1 MKQNSIIS
9 LPDLFLDIIT
19 KRININKSTGNINQ
33 EIKLK
38 IGGNAANFSI
48 ALSKIGIR
56 NKLIAGCNKISELI
70 FKQYIKDKKLKIKF
84 LPISTDIS
92 ITISFEDNDRIMI
105 TDPKGIQIGIN
116 EIKKYEKILKKAKY
130 IFFGNWNNNKKSN
143 ELLKYII
150 NLNKDVKIYLDIGDP
165 SINIENLNELIKI
178 LKENKIWVLSLNEY
192 ELEYLG
198 NFLKLNYDNLLDLAN
213 KLYKILNI
221 EHLDIHS
228 PDFVYSLP
236 SGIYIKIEKV
246 KPIILT
252 GAGDTW
258 NAGNFYGYLK
268 NLDDKDRLLFAN
280 EIAKKYILNDF

>member
-19 KRININKSTGNINQ
+19 KKIDINKNTGNINQ
-33 EIKLK
+33 EIRLK

-48 ALSKIGIR
+48 ALGKIGIK

-70 FKQYIKDKKLKIKF
+70 FRQYIKDKKLKIRF
-84 LPISTDIS
+84 LPIYIDIS
-92 ITISFEDNDRIMI
+92 ITISLEDDDRIMI
-105 TDPKGIQIGIN
+105 TDQKGIQIGIN
-116 EIKKYEKILKKAKY
+116 EIKKYEKLLKKTKY

-150 NLNKDVKIYLDIGDP
+150 NLNRNGKIYLDMGDP

-198 NFLKLNYDNLLDLAN
+198 NFLKLDYENLLDLAN
-213 KLYKILNI
+213 KLYKILNV

-236 SGIYIKIEKV
+236 SNIYIKIEKV

-258 NAGNFYGYLK
+258 NAGNFYGYLN
-268 NLDDKDRLLFAN
+268 NLDNKDRLLFAN
-280 EIAKKYILNDF
+280 EIAKKYILNEF

>member
-1 MKQNSIIS
+1 
-9 LPDLFLDIIT
+9 L
-19 KRININKSTGNINQ
+19 G
-33 EIKLK
+33 
-38 IGGNAANFSI
+38 
-48 ALSKIGIR
+48 KIGIK

-70 FKQYIKDKKLKIKF
+70 FRQYIKDKKLKIRF
-84 LPISTDIS
+84 LPIYIDIS
-92 ITISFEDNDRIMI
+92 ITISLEDDDRIMI

-116 EIKKYEKILKKAKY
+116 EIKKYEKLLKKTKY

-150 NLNKDVKIYLDIGDP
+150 NLNRNGKIYLDMGDP

-198 NFLKLNYDNLLDLAN
+198 NFLKLDYKDLLDLAN
-213 KLYKILNI
+213 KLYKILNV

-236 SGIYIKIEKV
+236 SNIYIKIEKV

-258 NAGNFYGYLK
+258 NAGNFYGYLN
-268 NLDDKDRLLFAN
+268 NLDNKDRLLFAN
-280 EIAKKYILNDF
+280 EIAKKYILNEF

>member
-19 KRININKSTGNINQ
+19 KKIDINKNTGNINQ
-33 EIKLK
+33 EIRLK

-48 ALSKIGIR
+48 ALGKIGIK

-70 FKQYIKDKKLKIKF
+70 FRQYIKDKKLKIRF
-84 LPISTDIS
+84 LPIYIDIS
-92 ITISFEDNDRIMI
+92 ITISLEDDDRIMI

-116 EIKKYEKILKKAKY
+116 EIKKYEKLLKKTKY

-143 ELLKYII
+143 ELLEYII
-150 NLNKDVKIYLDIGDP
+150 NLNRNAKIYLDIGDP

-178 LKENKIWVLSLNEY
+178 LKENRIWVLSLNEY

-198 NFLKLNYDNLLDLAN
+198 NFLKLDYENLLDLAN
-213 KLYKILNI
+213 KLYKILNV

-236 SGIYIKIEKV
+236 SNIYIKIEKV

-258 NAGNFYGYLK
+258 NAGNFYGYLN
-268 NLDDKDRLLFAN
+268 NLDSKDRLLFAN
-280 EIAKKYILNDF
+280 EIAKKYILNEF

>member
-19 KRININKSTGNINQ
+19 KKIDINKNTGNINQ
-33 EIKLK
+33 EIRLK

-48 ALSKIGIR
+48 ALGKIGIK

-70 FKQYIKDKKLKIKF
+70 FRQYIKDKKLKIRF
-84 LPISTDIS
+84 LPIYTNIS
-92 ITISFEDNDRIMI
+92 ITISLEDNDRIMI

-116 EIKKYEKILKKAKY
+116 EIKKYEKVLKKTKY

-143 ELLKYII
+143 ELLEYII
-150 NLNKDVKIYLDIGDP
+150 NLNRDAKIYLDIGDP
-165 SINIENLNELIKI
+165 SINIENLNELIEI
-178 LKENKIWVLSLNEY
+178 LKENRIWVLSLNEY

-198 NFLKLNYDNLLDLAN
+198 NFLKLDYDNLLDLAN
-213 KLYKILNI
+213 KLYKILNV

-228 PDFVYSLP
+228 PNFVYSLP
-236 SGIYIKIEKV
+236 SNIYIKIEKV

-258 NAGNFYGYLK
+258 NAGNFYGYLN
-268 NLDDKDRLLFAN
+268 NLDNKDRLLFAN
-280 EIAKKYILNDF
+280 EIAKKYILNEL

>member
-9 LPDLFLDIIT
+9 LPDIFLDIIT

-150 NLNKDVKIYLDIGDP
+150 NLNKDAKIYLDIGDP

>member
-1 MKQNSIIS
+1 MKQNSVIS

-19 KRININKSTGNINQ
+19 KKIEINKSTGNINQ

-48 ALSKIGIR
+48 ALSKIGIK

-70 FKQYIKDKKLKIKF
+70 FKQYIKDKKLKIKL
-84 LPISTDIS
+84 LPIYTDIS
-92 ITISFEDNDRIMI
+92 ITISLEGDDRIMI

-150 NLNKDVKIYLDIGDP
+150 NLNKDTKIYLDIGDP
-165 SINIENLNELIKI
+165 SINVENIDELIRI
-178 LKENKIWVLSLNEY
+178 LRENKIWALSLNDY

-198 NFLKLNYDNLLDLAN
+198 NFLKLNYENILDLAN
-213 KLYKILNI
+213 KLYKTLNV

-236 SGIYIKIEKV
+236 SKTYIKIEKV
-246 KPIILT
+246 KPVILT

-258 NAGNFYGYLK
+258 NAGNFYGYLE

-280 EIAKKYILNDF
+280 EIAKRYILNEF

>member
-1 MKQNSIIS
+1 MKQNSVIA

-19 KRININKSTGNINQ
+19 KKIDINKNTGNINQ
-33 EIKLK
+33 EIRLK

-48 ALSKIGIR
+48 ALSKIGIK
-56 NKLIAGCNKISELI
+56 NKLIAGCNKISESI
-70 FKQYIKDKKLKIKF
+70 FKQYIKDKKLKIRF
-84 LPISTDIS
+84 LPIYTDIS
-92 ITISFEDNDRIMI
+92 ITISLEDNDRIMI

-116 EIKKYEKILKKAKY
+116 EIKKYEKVLKKSKY

-150 NLNKDVKIYLDIGDP
+150 NLNRDAKIYLDIGDP

-198 NFLKLNYDNLLDLAN
+198 NFLKLDYENLLDLAN
-213 KLYKILNI
+213 KLYKILNV

-236 SGIYIKIEKV
+236 SNVYIKIEKV

-258 NAGNFYGYLK
+258 NAGNFYGYLN
-268 NLDDKDRLLFAN
+268 NLDNKDRLLFAN
-280 EIAKKYILNDF
+280 EIAKKYILNEF

>member
-19 KRININKSTGNINQ
+19 KKIDINKNTGNINQ
-33 EIKLK
+33 EIRLK

-48 ALSKIGIR
+48 ALGKIGIK

-70 FKQYIKDKKLKIKF
+70 FRQYIKDKKLKIRF
-84 LPISTDIS
+84 LPIYIDIS
-92 ITISFEDNDRIMI
+92 ITISLEDDDRIMI
-105 TDPKGIQIGIN
+105 TDPRGIQIRIN
-116 EIKKYEKILKKAKY
+116 EIKKYEKILKKTKY

-143 ELLKYII
+143 ELLEYII
-150 NLNKDVKIYLDIGDP
+150 NLNRNAKIYLDIGDP

-178 LKENKIWVLSLNEY
+178 LKENRVWVLSLNEY

-198 NFLKLNYDNLLDLAN
+198 NFLKLDYENLLDLAN
-213 KLYKILNI
+213 KLYKILNL

-236 SGIYIKIEKV
+236 SNIYIKIEKV

-258 NAGNFYGYLK
+258 NAGNFYGYLN
-268 NLDDKDRLLFAN
+268 NLDNKDRLLFAN
-280 EIAKKYILNDF
+280 EIAKKYILNEF

>member
-19 KRININKSTGNINQ
+19 KKIDINKNTGNINQ

-48 ALSKIGIR
+48 ALSKIGIK
-56 NKLIAGCNKISELI
+56 NKLIAGCNEISELI
-70 FKQYIKDKKLKIKF
+70 FKQYIKDKKLKIRF
-84 LPISTDIS
+84 LPIYTDIS
-92 ITISFEDNDRIMI
+92 ITISLEDDDRIMI

-116 EIKKYEKILKKAKY
+116 EIKKYEKVLKKKEY

-150 NLNKDVKIYLDIGDP
+150 NLNRDAKIYLDIGDP

-178 LKENKIWVLSLNEY
+178 LKEKRIWVLSLNEY

-198 NFLKLNYDNLLDLAN
+198 NFLKLDYENLLDLAN
-213 KLYKILNI
+213 KLYKTLNV

-236 SGIYIKIEKV
+236 SEVYIKIEKV

-258 NAGNFYGYLK
+258 NAGNFYGYLN
-268 NLDDKDRLLFAN
+268 NLDNKDRLLFAN
-280 EIAKKYILNDF
+280 EIAKKYILNEF

>member
-19 KRININKSTGNINQ
+19 KKIDINKNTGNINQ
-33 EIKLK
+33 EIRLK

-48 ALSKIGIR
+48 ALGKIGIK

-70 FKQYIKDKKLKIKF
+70 FRQYIKDKKLKIRF
-84 LPISTDIS
+84 LPIYTDIS
-92 ITISFEDNDRIMI
+92 ITISLEDNDRIMI

-116 EIKKYEKILKKAKY
+116 EIKKYEKLLKKTKY

-143 ELLKYII
+143 ELLEYII
-150 NLNKDVKIYLDIGDP
+150 NLNRNAKIYLDIGDP

-198 NFLKLNYDNLLDLAN
+198 NFLKLDYENLLDLAN
-213 KLYKILNI
+213 KLYKILNV

-236 SGIYIKIEKV
+236 SEVYIKIEKV

-258 NAGNFYGYLK
+258 NAGNFYGYLN
-268 NLDDKDRLLFAN
+268 NLDNKDRLLFAN
-280 EIAKKYILNDF
+280 EIAKKYILNEF

>member
-19 KRININKSTGNINQ
+19 KRIDINKNTGNINQ
-33 EIKLK
+33 EIRLK

-48 ALSKIGIR
+48 ALGKIGIK

-70 FKQYIKDKKLKIKF
+70 FKQYIKDKKLKIRF
-84 LPISTDIS
+84 LPIYTDIS
-92 ITISFEDNDRIMI
+92 ITISLENDDRIMI

-116 EIKKYEKILKKAKY
+116 EIKKYEKVLKKTEY

-150 NLNKDVKIYLDIGDP
+150 NLNRDAKIYLDIGDP

-198 NFLKLNYDNLLDLAN
+198 NFLKLNYESLLDLAN
-213 KLYKILNI
+213 KLYKILNV

-236 SGIYIKIEKV
+236 SEVYIKIEKV

-258 NAGNFYGYLK
+258 NAGNFYGYLN
-268 NLDDKDRLLFAN
+268 NLDNKDRLLFAN
-280 EIAKKYILNDF
+280 EIAKKYILNEF

>member
-19 KRININKSTGNINQ
+19 KKIDINKNTGNINQ
-33 EIKLK
+33 EIRLK

-48 ALSKIGIR
+48 ALGKIGIK

-70 FKQYIKDKKLKIKF
+70 FRQYIKDKKLKIRF
-84 LPISTDIS
+84 LPIYIDIS
-92 ITISFEDNDRIMI
+92 ITISLEDDDRIMI

-116 EIKKYEKILKKAKY
+116 EIKKYEKLLKKTKY

-150 NLNKDVKIYLDIGDP
+150 NLNRNGKIYLDMGDP

-198 NFLKLNYDNLLDLAN
+198 NFLKLDYKDLLDLAN
-213 KLYKILNI
+213 KLYKILNV

-236 SGIYIKIEKV
+236 SNIYIKIEKV

-258 NAGNFYGYLK
+258 NAGNFYGYLN
-268 NLDDKDRLLFAN
+268 NLDNKDRLLFAN
-280 EIAKKYILNDF
+280 EIAKKYILNEF

>member
-19 KRININKSTGNINQ
+19 KRIDINKNTGNINQ

-48 ALSKIGIR
+48 ALSKIGIK

-70 FKQYIKDKKLKIKF
+70 FRQYIKDRKLKIRF
-84 LPISTDIS
+84 LPMYTDIS
-92 ITISFEDNDRIMI
+92 ITISLEDDDRIMI
-105 TDPKGIQIGIN
+105 TDPKGIQIGID
-116 EIKKYEKILKKAKY
+116 EIKKYEKILKKTKY

-150 NLNKDVKIYLDIGDP
+150 NLNRDAKIYLDIGDP

-198 NFLKLNYDNLLDLAN
+198 NFLKLNYENLLDLAN

-228 PDFVYSLP
+228 SDFVYSLL
-236 SGIYIKIEKV
+236 SNTYIKIEKV

-258 NAGNFYGYLK
+258 NAGNFYGYLN
-268 NLDDKDRLLFAN
+268 NLDLSL
-280 EIAKKYILNDF
+280 IHI

>member
-19 KRININKSTGNINQ
+19 KKIDINKNTGNINQ
-33 EIKLK
+33 EIRLK
-38 IGGNAANFSI
+38 IGGNAADFSI
-48 ALSKIGIR
+48 ALGKIGIK

-70 FKQYIKDKKLKIKF
+70 FRQYIKDKKLKIRF
-84 LPISTDIS
+84 LPIYIDIS
-92 ITISFEDNDRIMI
+92 ITISLEDNDRIMI

-116 EIKKYEKILKKAKY
+116 EIKKYEKVLKKTRY

-143 ELLKYII
+143 ELLEYII
-150 NLNKDVKIYLDIGDP
+150 NLNRDAKIYLDIGDP

-198 NFLKLNYDNLLDLAN
+198 NFLKLDYENLLDLAN
-213 KLYKILNI
+213 KLYKILNV

-236 SGIYIKIEKV
+236 SNVYIKIEKV

-258 NAGNFYGYLK
+258 NAGNFYGYLN
-268 NLDDKDRLLFAN
+268 NLDNKDRLLFAN
-280 EIAKKYILNDF
+280 EIAKKYILNEF

>member
-19 KRININKSTGNINQ
+19 KKIDINKNTGNINQ

-48 ALSKIGIR
+48 ALGKIGIK

-70 FKQYIKDKKLKIKF
+70 FRQYIKDKKLKIRF
-84 LPISTDIS
+84 LPIYIDIS
-92 ITISFEDNDRIMI
+92 ITISLEDDDRIMI
-105 TDPKGIQIGIN
+105 TDPRGIQIRIN
-116 EIKKYEKILKKAKY
+116 EIKKYEKILKKTKY

-143 ELLKYII
+143 ELLEYII
-150 NLNKDVKIYLDIGDP
+150 NLNRNAKIYLDIGDP

-178 LKENKIWVLSLNEY
+178 LKENRVWVLSLNEY

-198 NFLKLNYDNLLDLAN
+198 NFLKLDYENLLDLAN
-213 KLYKILNI
+213 KLYKILNL

-236 SGIYIKIEKV
+236 SNIYIKIEKV

-258 NAGNFYGYLK
+258 NAGNFYGYLN
-268 NLDDKDRLLFAN
+268 NLDNKDRLLFAN
-280 EIAKKYILNDF
+280 EIAKKYILNEF

>member
-19 KRININKSTGNINQ
+19 KKIDINKNTGNINQ

-48 ALSKIGIR
+48 ALSKIGIK

-70 FKQYIKDKKLKIKF
+70 FRQYIKDRKLKVGF
-84 LPISTDIS
+84 LPIYTDIS
-92 ITISFEDNDRIMI
+92 ITISLEDNDRIMI

-116 EIKKYEKILKKAKY
+116 EIKKYEKVLKKIKY

-143 ELLKYII
+143 ELLEYII
-150 NLNKDVKIYLDIGDP
+150 NLNKNAKIYLDIGDP

-198 NFLKLNYDNLLDLAN
+198 NFLKLDYENLLELAN

-228 PDFVYSLP
+228 SDFVYSLL
-236 SGIYIKIEKV
+236 SNTYIKIEKV

-258 NAGNFYGYLK
+258 NAGNFYGYLN
-268 NLDDKDRLLFAN
+268 NLDNKDRLLFAN
-280 EIAKKYILNDF
+280 EIAKKYILNEF

>member
-19 KRININKSTGNINQ
+19 KRIDINKNTGNINQ

-38 IGGNAANFSI
+38 VGGNAANFSI
-48 ALSKIGIR
+48 ALSKIGIK

-84 LPISTDIS
+84 LPIYTDIS
-92 ITISFEDNDRIMI
+92 ITISFENDDRIMI

-150 NLNKDVKIYLDIGDP
+150 NLNKDAKIYLDIGDP

-178 LKENKIWVLSLNEY
+178 LKENKIWVFSLNEY

-198 NFLKLNYDNLLDLAN
+198 NFLKLNYENLLDLAN
-213 KLYKILNI
+213 KLYKILNV

-258 NAGNFYGYLK
+258 NAGNFYGYLN
-268 NLDDKDRLLFAN
+268 NLDNKDRLLFAN
-280 EIAKKYILNDF
+280 EIAKKYILNEF

>member
-19 KRININKSTGNINQ
+19 KRIDINKSTGNINQ
-33 EIKLK
+33 DIKLK

-48 ALSKIGIR
+48 ALSKIGIK

-70 FKQYIKDKKLKIKF
+70 FKQYIKDKNLKIKF
-84 LPISTDIS
+84 LPIYTDIS
-92 ITISFEDNDRIMI
+92 ITISFEDDDRIMI
-105 TDPKGIQIGIN
+105 TDPKGIQIGII

-178 LKENKIWVLSLNEY
+178 LKENKIWIFSLNEY

-198 NFLKLNYDNLLDLAN
+198 NFLKLNYENLLDLAN
-213 KLYKILNI
+213 KLYKILNV

-258 NAGNFYGYLK
+258 NAGNFYGYLN

-280 EIAKKYILNDF
+280 EIAKKYILNEF

>member
-19 KRININKSTGNINQ
+19 KKIDINKNTGNINQ

-48 ALSKIGIR
+48 ALSKIGIK
-56 NKLIAGCNKISELI
+56 NKLIAGCNKISGLI
-70 FKQYIKDKKLKIKF
+70 FKQYIKDRKLKIRF
-84 LPISTDIS
+84 LPIYTDIS
-92 ITISFEDNDRIMI
+92 ITIGLEDNDRIMI
-105 TDPKGIQIGIN
+105 TDPKGIQIGID
-116 EIKKYEKILKKAKY
+116 EIKKYEKILKKTKY

-150 NLNKDVKIYLDIGDP
+150 NLNRDAKIYLDIGDP

-198 NFLKLNYDNLLDLAN
+198 NFLKLNYENLLDLAN

-228 PDFVYSLP
+228 SDFVYSLP
-236 SGIYIKIEKV
+236 SEIYIKIEKV
-246 KPIILT
+246 KPMILT

-268 NLDDKDRLLFAN
+268 NLDNKDRLLFAN
-280 EIAKKYILNDF
+280 EIAKRYILNEF

>member
-19 KRININKSTGNINQ
+19 KRIDINKSTGNINQ

-48 ALSKIGIR
+48 ALSKIGIK

-84 LPISTDIS
+84 LPIYTDIS

-198 NFLKLNYDNLLDLAN
+198 NFLKLNYENLLDLAN
-213 KLYKILNI
+213 KLYKILNV

-236 SGIYIKIEKV
+236 SNIYIKIEKV

-258 NAGNFYGYLK
+258 NAGNFYGYLN
-268 NLDDKDRLLFAN
+268 NLDNKDRLIFAN
-280 EIAKKYILNDF
+280 EIAKKYILNEF

>member
-48 ALSKIGIR
+48 ALSKIGIK

-70 FKQYIKDKKLKIKF
+70 FKQYIKDKKLKIEF
-84 LPISTDIS
+84 LPIYADIS

-150 NLNKDVKIYLDIGDP
+150 NLNKDAKIYLDIGDP
-165 SINIENLNELIKI
+165 SINIENLNKLIEI
-178 LKENKIWVLSLNEY
+178 LKENKIWVFSLNEY

-198 NFLKLNYDNLLDLAN
+198 NFLKLNYENLLDLAN
-213 KLYKILNI
+213 KLYKILNV

-236 SGIYIKIEKV
+236 SETYIKIEKV
-246 KPIILT
+246 IPIILT

-258 NAGNFYGYLK
+258 NAGNFYGYLN
-268 NLDDKDRLLFAN
+268 NLDNKDRLSFAN
-280 EIAKKYILNDF
+280 EIAKKYILNEF

>member
-19 KRININKSTGNINQ
+19 KKIDINKNTGNINQ
-33 EIKLK
+33 EIRLK

-48 ALSKIGIR
+48 ALGKIGIK

-70 FKQYIKDKKLKIKF
+70 FRQYIKDKKLKIRF
-84 LPISTDIS
+84 LPIYIDIS
-92 ITISFEDNDRIMI
+92 ITISLEDNDRIMI

-116 EIKKYEKILKKAKY
+116 EIKKYEKLLKKTKY

-143 ELLKYII
+143 ELLEYII
-150 NLNKDVKIYLDIGDP
+150 NLNRDVKIYLDVGDP

-178 LKENKIWVLSLNEY
+178 LKENRIWVLSLNEY

-198 NFLKLNYDNLLDLAN
+198 NFLKLDYENLLDLAN
-213 KLYKILNI
+213 KLYKILNV

-236 SGIYIKIEKV
+236 SNVYIKIEKV

-258 NAGNFYGYLK
+258 NAGNFYGYLN
-268 NLDDKDRLLFAN
+268 NLDNKDRLLFAN
-280 EIAKKYILNDF
+280 EIAKKYILNEF

>member
-19 KRININKSTGNINQ
+19 KKIDINKNTGNINQ
-33 EIKLK
+33 EIRLK

-48 ALSKIGIR
+48 ALSKIGIK

-70 FKQYIKDKKLKIKF
+70 FKQYIKDKKLKIRF
-84 LPISTDIS
+84 LPIYTDIS

-116 EIKKYEKILKKAKY
+116 EIKKYEKVLKKAKY

-143 ELLKYII
+143 ELLEYII
-150 NLNKDVKIYLDIGDP
+150 NLNKDAKIYLDIGDP

-178 LKENKIWVLSLNEY
+178 LKENRIWVLSLNEY

-198 NFLKLNYDNLLDLAN
+198 NFLKLNYENLLDLAN
-213 KLYKILNI
+213 KLYKILNV

-236 SGIYIKIEKV
+236 SKIYIKIEKV

-258 NAGNFYGYLK
+258 NAGNFYGYLN
-268 NLDDKDRLLFAN
+268 NLDNKDRLLFAN
-280 EIAKKYILNDF
+280 EIAKKYILNEF

>member
-1 MKQNSIIS
+1 MKQNSVIS

-19 KRININKSTGNINQ
+19 KKIDINKNTGNINQ
-33 EIKLK
+33 EIRLK

-48 ALSKIGIR
+48 ALSKIGIK

-70 FKQYIKDKKLKIKF
+70 FKQYIKDKKLKIRF
-84 LPISTDIS
+84 LPIYTDIS
-92 ITISFEDNDRIMI
+92 ITISLEDKDRIMI

-116 EIKKYEKILKKAKY
+116 EIKKYEKVLKKSKY

-150 NLNKDVKIYLDIGDP
+150 NLNRDAKIYLDIGDP

-198 NFLKLNYDNLLDLAN
+198 NFLKLNYENLLDLAN
-213 KLYKILNI
+213 KLYKILNV

-236 SGIYIKIEKV
+236 SNIYIKIEKV
-246 KPIILT
+246 KSIILT

-258 NAGNFYGYLK
+258 NAGNFYGYLN
-268 NLDDKDRLLFAN
+268 NLDNKDRLLFAN
-280 EIAKKYILNDF
+280 EIAKKYILNEF

>member
-19 KRININKSTGNINQ
+19 KKIDINKNTGNINQ

-48 ALSKIGIR
+48 ALSKIGIK

-70 FKQYIKDKKLKIKF
+70 FRQYIKDRKLKIGF
-84 LPISTDIS
+84 LPIYTDIS
-92 ITISFEDNDRIMI
+92 ITISLEDNDRIMI

-116 EIKKYEKILKKAKY
+116 EIKKYEKVLKKTKY

-143 ELLKYII
+143 ELLEYII
-150 NLNKDVKIYLDIGDP
+150 NLNKNAKIYLDIGDP

-178 LKENKIWVLSLNEY
+178 LKENRIWVLSLNEY

-198 NFLKLNYDNLLDLAN
+198 NFLKLDYENLLDLAN
-213 KLYKILNI
+213 KLYKILNV

-236 SGIYIKIEKV
+236 SNIYIKIEKV
-246 KPIILT
+246 KPAILT

-258 NAGNFYGYLK
+258 NAGNFYGYLN
-268 NLDDKDRLLFAN
+268 NLDNKDRLLFAN
-280 EIAKKYILNDF
+280 EIAKKYILNEF

>member
-1 MKQNSIIS
+1 
-9 LPDLFLDIIT
+9 L
-19 KRININKSTGNINQ
+19 G
-33 EIKLK
+33 
-38 IGGNAANFSI
+38 
-48 ALSKIGIR
+48 KIGIK

-70 FKQYIKDKKLKIKF
+70 FKQYIKDKKLKIRF
-84 LPISTDIS
+84 LPIYIDIS
-92 ITISFEDNDRIMI
+92 ITISLEDNDRIMI

-116 EIKKYEKILKKAKY
+116 EIKKYEKILKKTKY

-143 ELLKYII
+143 ELLEYII
-150 NLNKDVKIYLDIGDP
+150 NLNRDAKIYLDIGDP

-178 LKENKIWVLSLNEY
+178 LKENRIWVLSLNEY

-198 NFLKLNYDNLLDLAN
+198 NFLKLNYENLLDLAN
-213 KLYKILNI
+213 KLYKILNA

-236 SGIYIKIEKV
+236 SNIYIKIEKV

-258 NAGNFYGYLK
+258 NAGNFYGYLN
-268 NLDDKDRLLFAN
+268 NLDNKDRLLFAN
-280 EIAKKYILNDF
+280 EIAKKYILNEF

>member
-1 MKQNSIIS
+1 MKQNSVIS

-19 KRININKSTGNINQ
+19 KKIEINKSTGNLNQ

-38 IGGNAANFSI
+38 IGGNAANFSV
-48 ALSKIGIR
+48 ALSKIGIK

-70 FKQYIKDKKLKIKF
+70 FKQYIKDKKLKIRF
-84 LPISTDIS
+84 LPIYTNIS
-92 ITISFEDNDRIMI
+92 ITISLEDDDRIMI

-150 NLNKDVKIYLDIGDP
+150 NLNKDTKIYLDIGDP
-165 SINIENLNELIKI
+165 SINVENLDELIKI
-178 LKENKIWVLSLNEY
+178 LRENKIWALSLNDY

-198 NFLKLNYDNLLDLAN
+198 NFLKLYYENILDLAN
-213 KLYKILNI
+213 KLYKTLNV

-236 SGIYIKIEKV
+236 SKIYIKIKKV
-246 KPIILT
+246 KPTVLT

-258 NAGNFYGYLK
+258 NAGNFYGYLE

-280 EIAKKYILNDF
+280 EIAKRYILNEF

>member
-19 KRININKSTGNINQ
+19 KRIDINKNTGNINQ

-48 ALSKIGIR
+48 ALSKIGIK

-70 FKQYIKDKKLKIKF
+70 FRQYIKDRKLKVGF
-84 LPISTDIS
+84 LPIYTDIS
-92 ITISFEDNDRIMI
+92 ITISLEDNDRIMI

-116 EIKKYEKILKKAKY
+116 EIKKYEKVLKKTKY

-150 NLNKDVKIYLDIGDP
+150 NLNRDAKIYLDIGDP

-198 NFLKLNYDNLLDLAN
+198 NFLKLNYENLLDLAN

-228 PDFVYSLP
+228 SDFVYSLP
-236 SGIYIKIEKV
+236 SEIYIKIEKV
-246 KPIILT
+246 KPMILT

-268 NLDDKDRLLFAN
+268 NLDNKDRLLFAN
-280 EIAKKYILNDF
+280 EIAKRYILNEF

>member
-19 KRININKSTGNINQ
+19 KKIDINKNTGNINQ
-33 EIKLK
+33 EIRLK

-48 ALSKIGIR
+48 ALGKIGIK

-70 FKQYIKDKKLKIKF
+70 FRQYIKDKKLKIRF
-84 LPISTDIS
+84 LPIYTDIS
-92 ITISFEDNDRIMI
+92 ITISLEDDDRIMI
-105 TDPKGIQIGIN
+105 TYPKGIQIGIN
-116 EIKKYEKILKKAKY
+116 EIKKYEKIIKKTEY

-150 NLNKDVKIYLDIGDP
+150 NLNRDAKIYLDIGDP

-198 NFLKLNYDNLLDLAN
+198 DFLKLDYENLLDLAN
-213 KLYKILNI
+213 KLYKILNV

-236 SGIYIKIEKV
+236 SNIYIKIKKV

-258 NAGNFYGYLK
+258 NAGNFYGYLN
-268 NLDDKDRLLFAN
+268 NLDNKDRLLFAN
-280 EIAKKYILNDF
+280 EIAKKYILNEF

>member
-19 KRININKSTGNINQ
+19 KKIDINKNTGNINQ

-48 ALSKIGIR
+48 ALSKIGIK

-70 FKQYIKDKKLKIKF
+70 FRQYIKDRKLKVGF
-84 LPISTDIS
+84 LPIYTDIS
-92 ITISFEDNDRIMI
+92 ITISLEDNDRIMI
-105 TDPKGIQIGIN
+105 TDPKGIQIGID
-116 EIKKYEKILKKAKY
+116 EIKKYEKILKKTKY

-150 NLNKDVKIYLDIGDP
+150 NLNRDAKIYLDIGDP

-198 NFLKLNYDNLLDLAN
+198 NFLKLDYENLLELAN

-228 PDFVYSLP
+228 SDFVYSLP
-236 SGIYIKIEKV
+236 SEIYIKIEKV
-246 KPIILT
+246 KPMILT

-268 NLDDKDRLLFAN
+268 NLDNKDRLLFAN
-280 EIAKKYILNDF
+280 EIAKRYILNEF

>member
-1 MKQNSIIS
+1 MKQNSVIS

-19 KRININKSTGNINQ
+19 KKININKNTGNINQ

-48 ALSKIGIR
+48 ALSKIGIK
-56 NKLIAGCNKISELI
+56 NKLIAGCNKVSELI
-70 FKQYIKDKKLKIKF
+70 FRQYIKDKKLKIKF
-84 LPISTDIS
+84 LPIYTDIS
-92 ITISFEDNDRIMI
+92 ITISLEDNDRIMI

-116 EIKKYEKILKKAKY
+116 EIKKYEKVLKKTKY

-150 NLNKDVKIYLDIGDP
+150 NLNRDAKIYLDIGDP

-198 NFLKLNYDNLLDLAN
+198 NFLKLDYENLLDLAN
-213 KLYKILNI
+213 KLYKILNV
-221 EHLDIHS
+221 EHIDIHS

-236 SGIYIKIEKV
+236 SNMYIKIEKV

-258 NAGNFYGYLK
+258 NAGNFYGYLN
-268 NLDDKDRLLFAN
+268 NLDNKDRLLFAN
-280 EIAKKYILNDF
+280 EIAKKYILNEF

>member
-1 MKQNSIIS
+1 MV
-9 LPDLFLDIIT
+9 
-19 KRININKSTGNINQ
+19 
-33 EIKLK
+33 
-38 IGGNAANFSI
+38 
-48 ALSKIGIR
+48 
-56 NKLIAGCNKISELI
+56 

-84 LPISTDIS
+84 LPIYIDIS
-92 ITISFEDNDRIMI
+92 ITISLEDNDRIMI

-116 EIKKYEKILKKAKY
+116 EIKKYEKILKKTKY

-150 NLNKDVKIYLDIGDP
+150 NLNKDIKIYLDIGDP

-178 LKENKIWVLSLNEY
+178 LKENRIWVLSLNEY

-198 NFLKLNYDNLLDLAN
+198 NFLKLNYKNLLDLAN
-213 KLYKILNI
+213 KLYKILNV

-228 PDFVYSLP
+228 SDFVYSLP
-236 SGIYIKIEKV
+236 SGTYIKIEKV

-258 NAGNFYGYLK
+258 NAGNFYGYLN
-268 NLDDKDRLLFAN
+268 NLDNKDRLIFAN
-280 EIAKKYILNDF
+280 EIAKKYILNEF

>member
-1 MKQNSIIS
+1 MKQNSVIS

-19 KRININKSTGNINQ
+19 KKIDINKNTGNINH
-33 EIKLK
+33 EIRLK

-48 ALSKIGIR
+48 ALSKIEIK

-70 FKQYIKDKKLKIKF
+70 FKQYIKDKKLKIRF
-84 LPISTDIS
+84 LPIYTDIS
-92 ITISFEDNDRIMI
+92 ITISLEDKDRIMI

-116 EIKKYEKILKKAKY
+116 EIKKYEKVLKKSKY

-150 NLNKDVKIYLDIGDP
+150 NLNRDAKIYLDIGDP
-165 SINIENLNELIKI
+165 SINIENLDELIKI
-178 LKENKIWVLSLNEY
+178 LKENRIWVLSLNEY

-198 NFLKLNYDNLLDLAN
+198 NFLKLDYENLLDLAN

-236 SGIYIKIEKV
+236 SNVYIKIEKV

-258 NAGNFYGYLK
+258 NAGNFYGYLN
-268 NLDDKDRLLFAN
+268 NLDNKDRLLFAN
-280 EIAKKYILNDF
+280 EIAKKYILNEF

>member
-19 KRININKSTGNINQ
+19 KKIDINKNTGNINQ
-33 EIKLK
+33 EIRLK

-48 ALSKIGIR
+48 ALGKIGIK

-70 FKQYIKDKKLKIKF
+70 FKQYIKDKKLKIRF
-84 LPISTDIS
+84 LPIYIDIS
-92 ITISFEDNDRIMI
+92 ITISLEDDDRIMI
-105 TDPKGIQIGIN
+105 TDPRGIQIRIN
-116 EIKKYEKILKKAKY
+116 EIKKYEKILKKTKY

-143 ELLKYII
+143 ELLEYII
-150 NLNKDVKIYLDIGDP
+150 NLNRNAKIYLDIGDP

-178 LKENKIWVLSLNEY
+178 LKENRVWVLSLNEY

-198 NFLKLNYDNLLDLAN
+198 NFLKLDYENLLDLAN
-213 KLYKILNI
+213 KLYKILNL

-236 SGIYIKIEKV
+236 SNIYIKIEKV

-258 NAGNFYGYLK
+258 NAGNFYGYLN
-268 NLDDKDRLLFAN
+268 NLDNKDRLLFAN
-280 EIAKKYILNDF
+280 EIAKKYILNEF